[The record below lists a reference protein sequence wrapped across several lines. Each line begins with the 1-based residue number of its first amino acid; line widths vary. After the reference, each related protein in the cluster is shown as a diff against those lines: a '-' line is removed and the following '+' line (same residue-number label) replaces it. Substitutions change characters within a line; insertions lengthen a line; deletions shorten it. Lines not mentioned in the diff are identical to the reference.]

1 MEFISLDKSKRDGKR
16 YVIVFDNPKRTI
28 HFGSDVGTTYID
40 EGDKEKRENYIARH
54 KVNEDWSKVNA
65 GSLSRYLLW
74 GKSKNINR
82 NLRDYLERFNI
93 SR

>member
-40 EGDKEKRENYIARH
+40 EGDKEKRDNYIARH

>member
-54 KVNEDWSKVNA
+54 KVNEDWSNVNA

-82 NLRDYLERFNI
+82 NLRDYLERFDI

>member
-82 NLRDYLERFNI
+82 NLRDYLERFDI

>member
-1 MEFISLDKSKRDGKR
+1 MEFVSLEKSPRDKKR
-16 YVIVFDNPKRTI
+16 YVIKFNNPKKTI
-28 HFGSDVGTTYID
+28 HFGYDGASTYID
-40 EGDKEKRENYIARH
+40 EGDKEKRQNYIARH

-65 GSLSRYLLW
+65 GSLSRWLLW
-74 GKSKNINR
+74 GDSKNINR